1 LLDSEGIR
9 YFPYGIGSKVT
20 NDISPSQDFNAE
32 LTFVIPQE
40 ATAKKI
46 LFTFQESSA
55 LASNRPVMAF
65 VI

>member
-1 LLDSEGIR
+1 LLDSEGTR

-32 LTFVIPQE
+32 LTFVIPQK

-46 LFTFQESSA
+46 PFTFHDSSA
-55 LASNRPVMAF
+55 LASNRQVMAF